1 MLVLWTKNLSV
12 SQILDIFYC
21 NKQNKHWEVKSLPK
35 SKRTAT
41 NIEGMN
47 PEKGPSFGA
56 DIYDGENEPLT
67 EMQKQHNKNKK
78 KNQ

>member
-1 MLVLWTKNLSV
+1 M
-12 SQILDIFYC
+12 
-21 NKQNKHWEVKSLPK
+21 KSLPK